1 MLFDLRGKRRRA
13 VQVTYAS
20 LALLMA
26 VGLVGAGI
34 GSDVSGGLFDIFRND
49 DGDVSDANKPIQERI
64 DKANDKL
71 KANPRDQAA
80 LIEVVRGHYS
90 LAATDTDRNDGTFGD
105 DGKEQLKKASEAWKR
120 YIALKPE
127 NIDPALATLMTTAY
141 GELGLNEP
149 QNATE
154 AAELVAQ
161 ERNDISSYVQL
172 ATFAYQAGQTRKGDL
187 AGDKAME
194 LAQTKEER
202 EAVKAALEQAKAPPQ
217 QQDDQGGGAPPAG
230 GGSQPP
236 APGAPQPP
244 AGGGG

>member
-13 VQVTYAS
+13 VQVVYAS

-34 GSDVSGGLFDIFRND
+34 GSDVSGGVFDIFTGGNSSNVD
-49 DGDVSDANKPIQERI
+49 AANKPIQKRI

-71 KANPRDQAA
+71 KANPRDAAA

-90 LAATDTDRNDGTFGD
+90 LAATDTSREDGTFGD
-105 DGKEQLKKASEAWKR
+105 DGKEELKKASVAWKR
-120 YIALKPE
+120 YLGLKPE
-127 NIDPALATLMTTAY
+127 KVDPALATLMTTAY
-141 GELGLNEP
+141 GQLGLNEP

-161 ERNDISSYVQL
+161 ERNDIASYVQL
-172 ATFAYQAGQTRKGDL
+172 AQYAYLANQTRKGDL
-187 AGDKAME
+187 AGKKAMD
-194 LAQTKEER
+194 LAKTKEER
-202 EAVKAALEQAKAPPQ
+202 DAVKAALEQAKAPPQ
-217 QQDDQGGGAPPAG
+217 DDGGGAGAPPAG
-230 GGSQPP
+230 GGQ
-236 APGAPQPP
+236 QPP